1 MKYIL
6 RRECL
11 IWSVHKK
18 RTSFLIGTAYHLYTP
33 KLALLFITIP
43 IGRELSH
50 LCHRVLTWIS
60 HLDYEFAC
68 YQHLDDGLPWS
79 CITIPIGRK
88 LTHLCHGMLTWI
100 SHLDCEFACYRHL
113 DDGLPWSCLENPC
126 LWCIFIILRDVH
138 LDFNYILVI

>member
-18 RTSFLIGTAYHLYTP
+18 RISFLIGTAHHLYTP
-33 KLALLFITIP
+33 KLALLF
-43 IGRELSH
+43 
-50 LCHRVLTWIS
+50 
-60 HLDYEFAC
+60 
-68 YQHLDDGLPWS
+68 
-79 CITIPIGRK
+79 ITIPIGRK

-100 SHLDCEFACYRHL
+100 LHLDYEFACYRHL
-113 DDGLPWSCLENPC
+113 DDGLPWSCLENPS
-126 LWCIFIILRDVH
+126 LWCVFIILRDVH